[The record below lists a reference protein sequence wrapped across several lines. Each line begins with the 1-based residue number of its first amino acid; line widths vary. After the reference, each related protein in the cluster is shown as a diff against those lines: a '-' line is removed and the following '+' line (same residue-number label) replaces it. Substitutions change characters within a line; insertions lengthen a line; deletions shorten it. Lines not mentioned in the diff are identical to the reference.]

1 MPAAFLVV
9 VAGGDKDAGA
19 PARYARRMRPP
30 KPAEARD
37 YLKQIAVDLLSDR
50 NDYFLPIEAI
60 EELAKL
66 DDRTDAAIDEAVR
79 AIRDKQNKSCKSDFG
94 PVRNA
99 RAFRVPLEEIKQ
111 NLIARRYGPLMGIFA
126 REKKGKTRASD

>member
-1 MPAAFLVV
+1 
-9 VAGGDKDAGA
+9 
-19 PARYARRMRPP
+19 MRPP
-30 KPAEARD
+30 QPAEARD

-60 EELAKL
+60 GELSKI
-66 DDRTDAAIDEAVR
+66 DERTDAAIDEAIR
-79 AIRDKQNKSCKSDFG
+79 AIRDQRPPSCKSDFG

-99 RAFRVPLEEIKQ
+99 REFRIPLDEIKQ

>member
-1 MPAAFLVV
+1 
-9 VAGGDKDAGA
+9 
-19 PARYARRMRPP
+19 MRPP
-30 KPAEARD
+30 IQAEARD

-60 EELAKL
+60 EELVKL
-66 DDRTDAAIDEAVR
+66 DDRTDAAIDEAIR
-79 AIRDKQNKSCKSDFG
+79 TIRDKRPPSCKSDFG

-99 RAFRVPLEEIKQ
+99 REFRVPLEELRQ

-126 REKKGKTRASD
+126 REKQGKTRASD